1 MASTS
6 ATVFTTQP
14 ILGVD
19 LDSKS
24 STPAFAALTPVW
36 ANDGKKHVYVKALG
50 TLASTATIT
59 IGDAG
64 TVAAASAGAYTYTVN
79 TTGGVV
85 ANQYFWAREK
95 TV

>member
-50 TLASTATIT
+50 TLARSQPLRLGLTHTPSTPL
-59 IGDAG
+59 
-64 TVAAASAGAYTYTVN
+64 AASWPTNIFGHAKKLCDIR
-79 TTGGVV
+79 GVG
-85 ANQYFWAREK
+85 
-95 TV
+95 